1 MEITYKPSFVK
12 SFKKLEMSLQEEAF
26 EKIELFKH
34 KDNHKQ
40 LKVHKL
46 QGRLKDYYSFS
57 VNYKYRIVFSYT
69 TDAVAD
75 FKYIGSH
82 DVYN

>member
-75 FKYIGSH
+75 FKEIGSH

>member
-26 EKIELFKH
+26 EKIQLFKH
-34 KDNHKQ
+34 TDNHKQ

-46 QGRLKDYYSFS
+46 PGKLKDYYSFS